1 MGLLSIFRSKDPAKV
16 AGQLAREALTM
27 DITPEEAQWIE
38 KLGVELA
45 RFIAERNA
53 LRVGMTEAGVFRV
66 TGDSPRASSPAY
78 KLMLALSAEFEQYF
92 ASMPGV
98 EPSEGRAMYHRFSR
112 RYILRMPD
120 EVAGIFHYNLLHP
133 ENWNNDEDVRTPPSE
148 LPDDF
153 VEFVRLLMR
162 SPMKKALERAQEID
176 V

>member
-1 MGLLSIFRSKDPAKV
+1 MSLLSIFRSKDPATV

-27 DITPEEAQWIE
+27 DITPEEAHWIA
-38 KLGVELA
+38 KLGVERP

-66 TGDSPRASSPAY
+66 TGVSPRASSPAY
-78 KLMLALSAEFEQYF
+78 KLQLALSAEFEQYF

-133 ENWNNDEDVRTPPSE
+133 ENWNNDEDVRTPPPE

-162 SPMKKALERAQEID
+162 SPIKKALERAQEID